1 MSYLIFI
8 IINMKDK
15 VIVLVVVM
23 LYSSITT
30 EKIKDFNSEIINS
43 SENMI
48 DIVVAEDFWDY
59 LARFTI
65 NTE

>member
-1 MSYLIFI
+1 
-8 IINMKDK
+8 MKDK